1 MSFEEFEHQARLY
14 VLEAMEEDERA
25 SFEAARR
32 EFGQRAESVIEECRR
47 LNAAFA
53 LALRP
58 QPPKQEAKAR
68 LMADSEIS
76 RREARDQGLR
86 Q

>member
-14 VLEAMEEDERA
+14 VLEAMEDDERA
-25 SFEAARR
+25 SFEVARR
-32 EFGQRAESVIEECRR
+32 QFGPRAESVIEECKR

-58 QPPKQEAKAR
+58 QPPKQEAKAK
-68 LMADSEIS
+68 LMALIQKSLAEK
-76 RREARDQGLR
+76 RATKA
-86 Q
+86 

>member
-14 VLEAMEEDERA
+14 VLEAMDDDERA

-32 EFGQRAESVIEECRR
+32 QFGQPAESVIEECKR

-58 QPPKQEAKAR
+58 QPPKREAKAK
-68 LMADSEIS
+68 LMASIQKSLAEK
-76 RREARDQGLR
+76 RATKA
-86 Q
+86 

>member
-1 MSFEEFEHQARLY
+1 MSFEEFEHQARLF
-14 VLEAMEEDERA
+14 VLDAMEEDERA

-32 EFGQRAESVIEECRR
+32 EFGARAEETIRECRR

-68 LMADSEIS
+68 LMALIQKSLAEKRAS
-76 RREARDQGLR
+76 KA
-86 Q
+86 

>member
-14 VLEAMEEDERA
+14 VLEAMEEEECVA
-25 SFEAARR
+25 FQAARR
-32 EFGQRAESVIEECRR
+32 EFGQRAEDAIEECRR

-58 QPPKQEAKAR
+58 QPPREQAKAK
-68 LMADSEIS
+68 LMSLIQKSLAEK
-76 RREARDQGLR
+76 RATKA
-86 Q
+86 

>member
-14 VLEAMEEDERA
+14 VLEAMDDDERA

-32 EFGQRAESVIEECRR
+32 QFGQPAESVIEECKR

-58 QPPKQEAKAR
+58 QPPKQEAKAK
-68 LMADSEIS
+68 LMALIQKSLAEK
-76 RREARDQGLR
+76 RATKT
-86 Q
+86 

>member
-14 VLEAMEEDERA
+14 VLEAMDDDERA

-32 EFGQRAESVIEECRR
+32 QFGQPAESVIEECKR

-58 QPPKQEAKAR
+58 QPPKQEAKAK
-68 LMADSEIS
+68 LMASIQKSLAEK
-76 RREARDQGLR
+76 RATKA
-86 Q
+86 

>member
-1 MSFEEFEHQARLY
+1 MSFEEFEHLARLY
-14 VLEAMEEDERA
+14 VLEAMEEGERA
-25 SFEAARR
+25 AFEAARR
-32 EFGQRAESVIEECRR
+32 EFGRRAERIIEECTA

-68 LMADSEIS
+68 LMSLIEKSLAEK
-76 RREARDQGLR
+76 RATKA
-86 Q
+86 